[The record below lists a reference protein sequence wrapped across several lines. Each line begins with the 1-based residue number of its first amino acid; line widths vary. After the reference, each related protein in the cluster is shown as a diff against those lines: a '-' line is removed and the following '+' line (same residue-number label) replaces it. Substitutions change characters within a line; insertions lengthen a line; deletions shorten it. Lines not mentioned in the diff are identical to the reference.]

1 MALLRNPTG
10 TNSMPSAAYELL
22 TQLEI
27 LASALGA
34 PRVRALHLPPT
45 PADGSRRGEFAAL
58 ELDDGAIGLAYV
70 LLDDTLARLRAD
82 AAAWNARL
90 AGRPA
95 LDVARAITGAP
106 GLDRTLAWASA
117 HALAHSLARR
127 AGWVPPPAG
136 DSLAGLAP
144 APGDHLG
151 LVGLFGPLMD
161 RLVASGAR
169 ITVLEL
175 RAELVGQH
183 AGYEVTLQP
192 QSLTACNK
200 VLSTGTL
207 LLNDTLDA
215 VLAHTRH
222 ASRVALVGPTVGGL
236 PDVLFSRGVHVVG
249 GTWIEDVPAFVDALR
264 AGQDRGA
271 AARKFTLERA
281 GWPGWRSL
289 LDRLG

>member
-1 MALLRNPTG
+1 MLT
-10 TNSMPSAAYELL
+10 AAHELL
-22 TQLEI
+22 TQLEAI
-27 LASALGA
+27 DPALGS
-34 PRVRALHLPPT
+34 PRVRALHLPPL

-58 ELDDGAIGLAYV
+58 ELDDGAVGLAYV
-70 LLDDTLARLRAD
+70 LLEGTLARLRAD
-82 AAAWNARL
+82 ADTWQARV

-106 GLDRTLAWASA
+106 GLDRTIGWAAA

-127 AGWVPPPAG
+127 VDWAPPPAG

-144 APGDHLG
+144 GPGDHLG

-175 RAELVGQH
+175 RADLAGQH
-183 AGYEVTLQP
+183 DGYEVTLDP
-192 QSLTACNK
+192 AALSACNK

-222 ASRVALVGPTVGGL
+222 AQRVALVGPTVSGL

-249 GTWIEDVPAFVDALR
+249 GTWIEDAPAFVDALR

-271 AARKFTLERA
+271 AARKFTLERDD
-281 GWPGWRSL
+281 WPGWQAL
-289 LDRLG
+289 LTRLG